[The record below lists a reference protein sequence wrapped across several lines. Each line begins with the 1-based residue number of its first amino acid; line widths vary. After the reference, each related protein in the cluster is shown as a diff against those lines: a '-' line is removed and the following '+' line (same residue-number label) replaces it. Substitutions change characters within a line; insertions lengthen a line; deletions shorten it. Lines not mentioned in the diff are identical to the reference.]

1 MTETTRTFVAFG
13 ALAMALAVGLG
24 AFGAHALRDRVSPE
38 LLVVWQTAIQYH
50 VYHALGLFVVAGVAS
65 LLPDHSGLRLSGWLM
80 IGGILLF
87 SGSLYTLVL
96 TEIRWLGMVTPL
108 GGTAFIAAW
117 LALAW
122 SVWRA

>member
-1 MTETTRTFVAFG
+1 VTETTRTFVAFG

>member
-65 LLPDHSGLRLSGWLM
+65 LLPDHRGLRLSGWLM